1 MSTNNSD
8 QVKTI
13 REKTAFVLRFDKRPL
28 VMGIL
33 NVTPDSFSDGGKFY
47 NPEKAAAHA
56 FLMAEQGADIIDI
69 GGESSRP
76 GAAGIGANEEID
88 RVMPVLEMLKGKL
101 NVPISI
107 DTRRSEVARKACQA
121 GATIINDISGL
132 VNDQTIA
139 DVAGDTGSYLILMH
153 MKGTSA
159 TMQINIH
166 YDNLINDISDF
177 LSKAASKAIARGVSR
192 DRIIIDP
199 GIGFGK
205 TVDHNFSLLK
215 HIPEFAKLGFPVLI
229 GPSRK
234 SFIGKTLDVDINERL
249 EGSLAA
255 AVYAISNGAS
265 IVRVHDVL
273 QTVRAV
279 TIIRKIIEAD

>member
-8 QVKTI
+8 QTKTI
-13 REKTAFVLRFDKRPL
+13 RKRSAFILRFDKQPL

-33 NVTPDSFSDGGKFY
+33 NVTPDSFSDGGEFY
-47 NPEKAAAHA
+47 NPEKAVAHA
-56 FLMAEQGADIIDI
+56 FLMVEQGADIIDI

-76 GAAGIGANEEID
+76 GAAEIGANEEID
-88 RVMPVLEMLKGKL
+88 RVLPVLEMLKGKL

-121 GATIINDISGL
+121 GASIINDISSL
-132 VNDQTIA
+132 VNDETIA
-139 DVAGDTGSYLILMH
+139 EVAADTGSYLILMH
-153 MKGTSA
+153 MRGTSA
-159 TMQINIH
+159 TMQIKIH
-166 YDNLINDISDF
+166 YDNLIKDISDF
-177 LSKAASKAIARGVSR
+177 LSRAASKAIARGVSR
-192 DRIIIDP
+192 KRIIVDP

-215 HIPEFAKLGFPVLI
+215 HIPGFMKLGFPVLI
-229 GPSRK
+229 GASRK
-234 SFIGKTLDVDINERL
+234 SFIGKTLDTDINERL

-255 AVYAISNGAS
+255 AVYAVSNGAS

-273 QTVRAV
+273 QTVRAI